1 VAEPTGILVV
11 NKPPEITSHDVVD
24 AVRLLTGTR
33 RVGHTGTL
41 DPMATGVLVLVVG
54 RATRLAQ
61 YLEVDPK
68 EYVGEMLLGIETDTY
83 DITGE
88 VKAQRPCTA
97 TDEEI
102 VSALMKYTGTFDQVP
117 PMRSAK
123 KVQGQPLY
131 KLARKG
137 IEVEREPKR
146 VQVYELEVSGV
157 DRADGVKVA
166 FRIVCSRGTYVR
178 SICHDVGQ
186 DLGCGGV
193 LYRLERTRCG
203 RFSIENAY
211 TLEQLEELKE
221 RGELES
227 AIIPPAQALE
237 NYNAVVV
244 RQGYVARVANG
255 EPVQLR
261 MVKDTIGERFA
272 RGSTIRLLDERGRFL
287 GLARWYGELA
297 RRPQDVVAK
306 PFVVMVA

>member
-1 VAEPTGILVV
+1 MAEPTGILVV

-68 EYVGEMLLGIETDTY
+68 EYVGEMLLGVETDTY

-88 VKAQRPCTA
+88 VKAERPCIA

-102 VSALMKYTGTFDQVP
+102 ISALMKYTGTFEQVP

-123 KVQGQPLY
+123 KVQ
-131 KLARKG
+131 
-137 IEVEREPKR
+137 
-146 VQVYELEVSGV
+146 VQVYELEMLGI

-166 FRIVCSRGTYVR
+166 FRVVCSRGTYVR
-178 SICHDVGQ
+178 SICHDVGR

-203 RFSIENAY
+203 RFGIEDAY

-221 RGELES
+221 RAELES
-227 AIIPPAQALE
+227 AIIPPAHALE

-261 MVKDTIGERFA
+261 MVKDTIGERFT
-272 RGSTIRLLDERGRFL
+272 RGSIIRLLDERGRFL

-306 PFVVMVA
+306 PFVVMVT

>member
-1 VAEPTGILVV
+1 MEPTGILVV
-11 NKPPEITSHDVVD
+11 NKPPGITSHDVVD
-24 AVRLLTGTR
+24 AVRLLARTR

-68 EYVGEMLLGIETDTY
+68 EYVGEMLLGLETDTY

-88 VKAQRPCTA
+88 VRAKKACEA
-97 TDEEI
+97 SDEE
-102 VSALMKYTGTFDQVP
+102 VVAALTRYTGEFDQIP

-123 KVQGQPLY
+123 KVQGKPLY
-131 KLARKG
+131 ELARKG

-146 VQVYELEVSGV
+146 VHVYELEILGI
-157 DRADGVKVA
+157 DRGDDVRVR

-193 LYRLERTRCG
+193 LFRLERTRAG
-203 RFSIENAY
+203 RFAIEDAY
-211 TLEQLEELKE
+211 TLPELEEMKE
-221 RGELES
+221 RGEFERAVLSPSE
-227 AIIPPAQALE
+227 ALANYPAVL
-237 NYNAVVV
+237 V

-255 EPVQLR
+255 EAVQMR
-261 MVKDTIGERFA
+261 MAKEVPATGVR
-272 RGSTIRLLDERGRFL
+272 RGGIVRLVDERGRFL

-297 RRPQDVVAK
+297 RKPQDVVAR
-306 PFVVMVA
+306 PFVVMVV